1 MRMRKWTIG
10 SALAAGLLVL
20 SAMSLTALAE
30 TVDNPES
37 RIIVIG
43 GGVPTAWAGPGAQA
57 ENTGAGSVSQTT
69 AAGPGAQTTAA
80 GPGEQAAAAGQE
92 AQETASGQ
100 GTPAGVTG
108 SDVNSQ
114 AAMETQPVMQATS
127 AGQTFSARPRKS
139 MEELQAVMAEVP
151 AGPAKAEW
159 GTFFL
164 GNNLPPQNDEDEAYL
179 RAFHAY
185 AMVPGEE
192 KSVYLTFDEGYENGY
207 TPVILDILAK
217 HNVKAAFFCTG
228 SFVRESPELVRRFAQ
243 EGHIIGNHT
252 LTHPS
257 MMSVDNWAEF
267 SRQLLSVEDLVKD
280 VTGTDMPR
288 YYRPPAGAYSEAQLR
303 MADAMGFRTV
313 FWSVA
318 YKDWDTSAQPT
329 HERAMNYLTTRIHPG
344 AIVLLHA
351 VSKTNAEILDELLT
365 RWEQMGY
372 TFKTLDELPEGL
384 TE

>member
-10 SALAAGLLVL
+10 SALAAGLLML
-20 SAMSLTALAE
+20 SAVSLTALAE
-30 TVDNPES
+30 TADNPES

-80 GPGEQAAAAGQE
+80 GPGEQAAAQTFSV
-92 AQETASGQ
+92 QAS
-100 GTPAGVTG
+100 
-108 SDVNSQ
+108 
-114 AAMETQPVMQATS
+114 S